1 MMILYKY
8 VPEETLKLFFDHDA
22 TSFKFTPVGQFNDP
36 FETYGVSFASE
47 DEDSL
52 AHLTFR
58 SKINSDLASLCLS
71 RSPLEVLMWS
81 HYAQHHRGYVVGI
94 DTELAGFHD
103 ENLCL
108 ITANEGGIDY
118 LDERDKSRVII
129 SDKNFKN
136 KDIVKKVLFRKSQ
149 HWKYEKEVRIVIESD
164 KLIPIGDDEE
174 DRFYIYKAP
183 CTNIIKEIFIGI
195 NNEDFELRALENDN
209 LRNGILDN
217 NIKIQKC
224 CFKRGTWDL
233 DKTDYDM
240 SLLTDWPSAD
250 FGILAGVI
258 SAFEKNEI

>member
-1 MMILYKY
+1 MILYKY

-47 DEDSL
+47 DKDSL

-118 LDERDKSRVII
+118 V
-129 SDKNFKN
+129 
-136 KDIVKKVLFRKSQ
+136 
-149 HWKYEKEVRIVIESD
+149 
-164 KLIPIGDDEE
+164 
-174 DRFYIYKAP
+174 
-183 CTNIIKEIFIGI
+183 
-195 NNEDFELRALENDN
+195 
-209 LRNGILDN
+209 
-217 NIKIQKC
+217 
-224 CFKRGTWDL
+224 
-233 DKTDYDM
+233 
-240 SLLTDWPSAD
+240 
-250 FGILAGVI
+250 
-258 SAFEKNEI
+258 